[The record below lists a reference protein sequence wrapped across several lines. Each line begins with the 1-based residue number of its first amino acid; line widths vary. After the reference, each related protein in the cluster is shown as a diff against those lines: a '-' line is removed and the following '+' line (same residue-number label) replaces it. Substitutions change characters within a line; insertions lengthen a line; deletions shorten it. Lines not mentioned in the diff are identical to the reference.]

1 MIDSG
6 KYKMNQRQPAQA
18 NSKDVILFSRFLC
31 GSYSDLI
38 DSENSEVDFIMRY
51 AKFAWLES
59 NAQKYGCLTTS
70 ETEIPSLLKAFTT
83 IELLTLFT

>member
-1 MIDSG
+1 ME
-6 KYKMNQRQPAQA
+6 
-18 NSKDVILFSRFLC
+18 
-31 GSYSDLI
+31 
-38 DSENSEVDFIMRY
+38 SENNGVDFIMRY

-70 ETEIPSLLKAFTT
+70 ETEIPSLLKASTT

>member
-6 KYKMNQRQPAQA
+6 KYNMNQRQPAQA
-18 NSKDVILFSRFLC
+18 NIKDVILFSRFLC

-51 AKFAWLES
+51 AKFAWPYW
-59 NAQKYGCLTTS
+59 QCTK
-70 ETEIPSLLKAFTT
+70 IR
-83 IELLTLFT
+83 LFDDFAD